1 MGAISRS
8 LRSEALIGG
17 TAEKVLDFLRTD
29 VLIIKPNQ
37 AQEAILYID

>member
-1 MGAISRS
+1 MGAISLSR
-8 LRSEALIGG
+8 LSEALIGG
-17 TAEKVLDFLRTD
+17 KAEKVLDFLRTD